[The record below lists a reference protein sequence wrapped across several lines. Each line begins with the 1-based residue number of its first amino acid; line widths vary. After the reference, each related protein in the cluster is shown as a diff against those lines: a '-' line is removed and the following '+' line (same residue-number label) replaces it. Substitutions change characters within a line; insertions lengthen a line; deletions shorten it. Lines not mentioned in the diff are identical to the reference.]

1 MSRPAHRRPTAL
13 AASALALSLALG
25 ACARQADAPPTPSAS
40 GAPITVVHGGEGL
53 EAAVAAVLA
62 RHLRLHGHA
71 VGDEDGVAVE
81 QPAWSAA
88 GGDTVAVVDTLA
100 LAAAADP
107 AAALPS
113 PPSPTSTP
121 TSTPSST
128 PTSTPSSTPTGME
141 AGPSTDAVPT
151 ASTAAPSPTALPVGD
166 PAADAPAAGRVLET
180 LLAGQ
185 TSAAGTPQDEAP
197 AVLSSSAG
205 VLRLTAVVTQTTAAR
220 LELESI
226 TDLNGRCESL
236 TAVAPPPL
244 TAAADPDAATA
255 LRARLDRLAGCR
267 PETWLADTEDP
278 SAAVVADEAQVA
290 LLTDTDPEI
299 DANTL
304 VPLED
309 DGRVLPE
316 GRLTAVG
323 SAATLDDDAERR
335 IAEVMS
341 ALDGDGLREL
351 ERLTTGADPLPLAEA
366 AQYWLVDHGLED
378 APEDWFVPR
387 GSWF

>member
-1 MSRPAHRRPTAL
+1 MSGPAHRRPTAL
-13 AASALALSLALG
+13 AASALVLSLALG
-25 ACARQADAPPTPSAS
+25 ACARQTDAPPTPSAS
-40 GAPITVVHGGEGL
+40 GTPITVVHDGEGL

-71 VGDEDGVAVE
+71 VADEDGVAVE

-100 LAAAADP
+100 LAVAADP
-107 AAALPS
+107 AVALPS
-113 PPSPTSTP
+113 PPPP

-128 PTSTPSSTPTGME
+128 PAETEADTS
-141 AGPSTDAVPT
+141 ADAVPTPSAT
-151 ASTAAPSPTALPVGD
+151 ASTAAPSPTPLPVGD

-180 LLAGQ
+180 LLAEE
-185 TSAAGTPQDEAP
+185 TAAAGTPQAEAP
-197 AVLSSSAG
+197 TALSSSAG

-244 TAAADPDAATA
+244 TAAADAATA

-278 SAAVVADEAQVA
+278 TAAVVADEAQVA
-290 LLTDTDPEI
+290 LLTGTDPEI
-299 DANTL
+299 DASTL
-304 VPLED
+304 APLED

-323 SAATLDDDAERR
+323 SAATLDDDAEQR

-351 ERLTTGADPLPLAEA
+351 ERLTTGDDPLPLAEA
-366 AQYWLVDHGLED
+366 AQYWLVDQGLED

>member
-13 AASALALSLALG
+13 AASALVLSLALG

-40 GAPITVVHGGEGL
+40 GTPITVVHGGEGL
-53 EAAVAAVLA
+53 EGAVAAVLA

-71 VGDEDGVAVE
+71 VADEDGVAVE

-100 LAAAADP
+100 LAVAADP
-107 AAALPS
+107 AVALPS
-113 PPSPTSTP
+113 PPP
-121 TSTPSST
+121 
-128 PTSTPSSTPTGME
+128 PTSTPSSTPTGTE
-141 AGPSTDAVPT
+141 AGPSADAVPTPSAT

-166 PAADAPAAGRVLET
+166 PAADAPAAGRVLEA

-185 TSAAGTPQDEAP
+185 TAAAGTPQDEAP

-236 TAVAPPPL
+236 AAVAPPAL
-244 TAAADPDAATA
+244 TAAADPAAA

-278 SAAVVADEAQVA
+278 AAAVVADEAQVA
-290 LLTDTDPEI
+290 LLTGTDPEI

-351 ERLTTGADPLPLAEA
+351 ERLTTGDDPLPPAEA

>member
-1 MSRPAHRRPTAL
+1 MSGPGHRRPTGL
-13 AASALALSLALG
+13 AASALVLSLALG
-25 ACARQADAPPTPSAS
+25 ACAPQADAPPTPSAS
-40 GAPITVVHGGEGL
+40 GTPITVVHGGEGL

-71 VGDEDGVAVE
+71 VADEDGVAVE

-113 PPSPTSTP
+113 PP
-121 TSTPSST
+121 T
-128 PTSTPSSTPTGME
+128 PTSTPSSTPTGTE
-141 AGPSTDAVPT
+141 ADTSADAVPT
-151 ASTAAPSPTALPVGD
+151 PSAAASTAAPSPTALPVGD

-180 LLAGQ
+180 LLSEETA
-185 TSAAGTPQDEAP
+185 AAGTPQAEAP

-244 TAAADPDAATA
+244 TAAADADAA
-255 LRARLDRLAGCR
+255 LRTRLDRLAGCR

-278 SAAVVADEAQVA
+278 SAALVADEAQVA
-290 LLTDTDPEI
+290 LLTGTDPEI
-299 DANTL
+299 DASTL

-351 ERLTTGADPLPLAEA
+351 ERLTTGDDPLPLAEA

>member
-1 MSRPAHRRPTAL
+1 MSRSAHRRPTAL

-40 GAPITVVHGGEGL
+40 GTPITVVHGGEGL
-53 EAAVAAVLA
+53 EGAVAAVLA

-71 VGDEDGVAVE
+71 VADEDGVAVE

-100 LAAAADP
+100 LAAATDP

-113 PPSPTSTP
+113 PPTP
-121 TSTPSST
+121 TSTPSSA
-128 PTSTPSSTPTGME
+128 PTGTE
-141 AGPSTDAVPT
+141 AGTSTDAVPTPSATPSAT

-185 TSAAGTPQDEAP
+185 TAAAGTPQDEAP
-197 AVLSSSAG
+197 AVLSSTAG

-226 TDLNGRCESL
+226 TDLNGWCESL
-236 TAVAPPPL
+236 TAVAHPPL

-278 SAAVVADEAQVA
+278 TAAVVADEAQVA
-290 LLTDTDPEI
+290 LLTGTDPEI

-351 ERLTTGADPLPLAEA
+351 ERLTTGADPLPVAEA

>member
-13 AASALALSLALG
+13 AASALVLSLALG
-25 ACARQADAPPTPSAS
+25 ACARQADAPPTPSPS
-40 GAPITVVHGGEGL
+40 GTPITVVHGGEGL

-71 VGDEDGVAVE
+71 VADEDGVAVE

-100 LAAAADP
+100 LTAAADP

-113 PPSPTSTP
+113 PPP
-121 TSTPSST
+121 
-128 PTSTPSSTPTGME
+128 PTSTPSSTPTGTE
-141 AGPSTDAVPT
+141 AGPSADAVPT

-180 LLAGQ
+180 LLAEE
-185 TSAAGTPQDEAP
+185 TAAAGTPQDEVP
-197 AVLSSSAG
+197 AVLSSTAG

-267 PETWLADTEDP
+267 PETWLADTEHP

-290 LLTDTDPEI
+290 LLTGTDPEI

-351 ERLTTGADPLPLAEA
+351 ERLTTGADPLPVAEA
-366 AQYWLVDHGLED
+366 AQYWLVDQGLED

>member
-13 AASALALSLALG
+13 AASALVLSLALG

-40 GAPITVVHGGEGL
+40 GTPITVVHGGEGL

-71 VGDEDGVAVE
+71 VADEDGVAVE
-81 QPAWSAA
+81 QSAWSAA

-113 PPSPTSTP
+113 PP
-121 TSTPSST
+121 T
-128 PTSTPSSTPTGME
+128 PTSTPSSTPTGTE
-141 AGPSTDAVPT
+141 AGTSADAVPTPSAT

-185 TSAAGTPQDEAP
+185 TAAAGTPQDEAP

-244 TAAADPDAATA
+244 TAAADAATA

-278 SAAVVADEAQVA
+278 TAAVVADEAQVA
-290 LLTDTDPEI
+290 LLTGTDPEI

-351 ERLTTGADPLPLAEA
+351 ERLTTGADPLPVAEA

>member
-13 AASALALSLALG
+13 AASALVLSLALG

-71 VGDEDGVAVE
+71 VADEDGVAVE

-113 PPSPTSTP
+113 PP
-121 TSTPSST
+121 T
-128 PTSTPSSTPTGME
+128 PTSTPSSTPTGTE
-141 AGPSTDAVPT
+141 AGPSADAVPTPSAT

-180 LLAGQ
+180 LLAEE
-185 TSAAGTPQDEAP
+185 TAAAGTPQDEAP

-236 TAVAPPPL
+236 TAVAPPAL
-244 TAAADPDAATA
+244 TAAADAATA

-290 LLTDTDPEI
+290 LLTGTDPEI

-351 ERLTTGADPLPLAEA
+351 ERLTTGADPLPVAEA
-366 AQYWLVDHGLED
+366 AQYWLVDQGLED

>member
-1 MSRPAHRRPTAL
+1 MSRPAHRRPAAL
-13 AASALALSLALG
+13 AASALVLSLALG
-25 ACARQADAPPTPSAS
+25 ACGRQADAPPTPSAS

-53 EAAVAAVLA
+53 EGAVAAVLA

-71 VGDEDGVAVE
+71 VADEDGVAVE

-128 PTSTPSSTPTGME
+128 PTGTE
-141 AGPSTDAVPT
+141 AGPSADAAPTPSAT

-180 LLAGQ
+180 LLAEE
-185 TSAAGTPQDEAP
+185 TAAAGTPQAEAP

-205 VLRLTAVVTQTTAAR
+205 VLRLTAVVTQPTAAR

-244 TAAADPDAATA
+244 TAAAGPDAATA
-255 LRARLDRLAGCR
+255 LRTRLDRLAGCR

-278 SAAVVADEAQVA
+278 TAAVVADEAQVA
-290 LLTDTDPEI
+290 LLTGTDPEI

-351 ERLTTGADPLPLAEA
+351 ERLTTGADPLPVAEA

>member
-1 MSRPAHRRPTAL
+1 MSGPAHRRPTAL
-13 AASALALSLALG
+13 AASALVLSLALG
-25 ACARQADAPPTPSAS
+25 ACARQTDAPPTPSAS
-40 GAPITVVHGGEGL
+40 GTPITVVHGGEGL

-71 VGDEDGVAVE
+71 VPDEDGVAVE

-100 LAAAADP
+100 LAVAADP
-107 AAALPS
+107 AVALPS
-113 PPSPTSTP
+113 PPP
-121 TSTPSST
+121 
-128 PTSTPSSTPTGME
+128 PTSTPSSTPTGTE
-141 AGPSTDAVPT
+141 AGPSADAVPT
-151 ASTAAPSPTALPVGD
+151 PSATASTAVPSPTALPVGD
-166 PAADAPAAGRVLET
+166 PAADAQAAGRVLET
-180 LLAGQ
+180 LLAEE
-185 TSAAGTPQDEAP
+185 TAAAGTPQDEAP

-226 TDLNGRCESL
+226 TDLNGWCESL

-244 TAAADPDAATA
+244 TAAADAATA

-278 SAAVVADEAQVA
+278 SAAVVADEAQVG
-290 LLTDTDPEI
+290 LLTGTDPEI
-299 DANTL
+299 DANSL
-304 VPLED
+304 APLED

-323 SAATLDDDAERR
+323 SAATLDDDAEQR

-351 ERLTTGADPLPLAEA
+351 EWLTTGDDPLPVAEA
-366 AQYWLVDHGLED
+366 AQYWLVDQGLED

>member
-1 MSRPAHRRPTAL
+1 MSGPGHRRPTGL
-13 AASALALSLALG
+13 AASALVLSLALG
-25 ACARQADAPPTPSAS
+25 ACAPQADAPPTPSAS
-40 GAPITVVHGGEGL
+40 GTPITVVYDSEGL

-71 VGDEDGVAVE
+71 VADEDGVAVE

-113 PPSPTSTP
+113 PPTP

-128 PTSTPSSTPTGME
+128 PAETEADTS
-141 AGPSTDAVPT
+141 ADAVPTPSAT
-151 ASTAAPSPTALPVGD
+151 ASTAAPSPTPLPVGD

-180 LLAGQ
+180 LLAEE
-185 TSAAGTPQDEAP
+185 TAAAGTPQAEAP
-197 AVLSSSAG
+197 TALSSSAG
-205 VLRLTAVVTQTTAAR
+205 VLRLTAAVTQTTAAR

-236 TAVAPPPL
+236 TAVAPPAL
-244 TAAADPDAATA
+244 TAAADADAA
-255 LRARLDRLAGCR
+255 LRTRLDRLAGCR

-278 SAAVVADEAQVA
+278 TAAVVADEAQVA
-290 LLTDTDPEI
+290 LLTGTDPEI

-304 VPLED
+304 IPLED

-323 SAATLDDDAERR
+323 SAPTLDDDAERR

-351 ERLTTGADPLPLAEA
+351 ERLTTGDDPLPVAEA

>member
-128 PTSTPSSTPTGME
+128 PTGTE
-141 AGPSTDAVPT
+141 AGPSADAAPTPSAT

-180 LLAGQ
+180 LLAEE
-185 TSAAGTPQDEAP
+185 TAAAGTPQAEAP

-205 VLRLTAVVTQTTAAR
+205 VLRLTAVVTQPTAAR

-244 TAAADPDAATA
+244 TAAAGPDAATA
-255 LRARLDRLAGCR
+255 LRTRLDRLAGCR

-278 SAAVVADEAQVA
+278 TAAVVADEAQVA
-290 LLTDTDPEI
+290 LLTGTDPEI

-323 SAATLDDDAERR
+323 SAATLDNDAERR

-351 ERLTTGADPLPLAEA
+351 ERLTTGADPLPVAEA

>member
-1 MSRPAHRRPTAL
+1 MSRPAHRRPAAL
-13 AASALALSLALG
+13 AASALVLSLALG

-71 VGDEDGVAVE
+71 VADEDGVAVE

-128 PTSTPSSTPTGME
+128 PTGSE
-141 AGPSTDAVPT
+141 AGTSADAVPTPSAT

-180 LLAGQ
+180 LLSEETA
-185 TSAAGTPQDEAP
+185 AAGTTQAEAP

-236 TAVAPPPL
+236 TAVAPPTL
-244 TAAADPDAATA
+244 TAAADADAATA
-255 LRARLDRLAGCR
+255 LRARLDGLAGCR

-278 SAAVVADEAQVA
+278 TAAVVADEAQVA
-290 LLTDTDPEI
+290 LLTGTDPEI

-351 ERLTTGADPLPLAEA
+351 ERLTTGADPLPVAEA

>member
-1 MSRPAHRRPTAL
+1 MSRPAHRRPAAL
-13 AASALALSLALG
+13 AASALVLSLALG

-53 EAAVAAVLA
+53 EGAVAAVLA

-71 VGDEDGVAVE
+71 VVDEDGVAVE

-100 LAAAADP
+100 AAADP

-121 TSTPSST
+121 T
-128 PTSTPSSTPTGME
+128 PSSTPTGTE
-141 AGPSTDAVPT
+141 AGTSADAVPTPSAT
-151 ASTAAPSPTALPVGD
+151 ASTAAQSPTALPVGD

-180 LLAGQ
+180 LLSEETA
-185 TSAAGTPQDEAP
+185 AAGTPQAEAP

-236 TAVAPPPL
+236 TAVAPPAL
-244 TAAADPDAATA
+244 TSAAAADAAAA

-267 PETWLADTEDP
+267 PETWLAGTEDP
-278 SAAVVADEAQVA
+278 TAAVVADEAQVA
-290 LLTDTDPEI
+290 LLTGTDPEI

-304 VPLED
+304 VLLED

-351 ERLTTGADPLPLAEA
+351 ERLTTGADPLPVAEA

>member
-1 MSRPAHRRPTAL
+1 MSRPAHRRQTAL
-13 AASALALSLALG
+13 AASALVLSLALG

-53 EAAVAAVLA
+53 EGAVAAVLA

-71 VGDEDGVAVE
+71 VADEDGVAVE

-128 PTSTPSSTPTGME
+128 PTGPE
-141 AGPSTDAVPT
+141 AGASANAVPT
-151 ASTAAPSPTALPVGD
+151 PSATAPSPTALPVGD

-180 LLAGQ
+180 LLAEE
-185 TSAAGTPQDEAP
+185 TAAAGTPQAEAP

-226 TDLNGRCESL
+226 TDLNGWCESL

-244 TAAADPDAATA
+244 TAAADAATA

-278 SAAVVADEAQVA
+278 TAAVVADEAQVA
-290 LLTDTDPEI
+290 LLTGTDPEI

-323 SAATLDDDAERR
+323 SAATLDDDAEQR

-351 ERLTTGADPLPLAEA
+351 ERLTTGDDPLPVAEA

-387 GSWF
+387 DPWF

>member
-13 AASALALSLALG
+13 AASALVLSLALG

-40 GAPITVVHGGEGL
+40 GTPITVVHGGEGL

-71 VGDEDGVAVE
+71 VADEDGVAVE

-121 TSTPSST
+121 
-128 PTSTPSSTPTGME
+128 SSTPTGTE
-141 AGPSTDAVPT
+141 AGTSADAVPTPSAT

-166 PAADAPAAGRVLET
+166 PAADAPAAGRVLGT

-185 TSAAGTPQDEAP
+185 TAAAGTPQDEAP

-244 TAAADPDAATA
+244 TAAADAATA

-278 SAAVVADEAQVA
+278 TAAVVADEAQVA
-290 LLTDTDPEI
+290 LLTGTDPEI

-351 ERLTTGADPLPLAEA
+351 ERLTTGADPLPAAEA
-366 AQYWLVDHGLED
+366 AQYWLVDQGLED

>member
-13 AASALALSLALG
+13 AASALVLSLALG

-40 GAPITVVHGGEGL
+40 GTPITVVHGGEGL
-53 EAAVAAVLA
+53 EGAVAAVLA

-71 VGDEDGVAVE
+71 VADEDGVAVE

-100 LAAAADP
+100 LATAADP

-113 PPSPTSTP
+113 PPSPA
-121 TSTPSST
+121 
-128 PTSTPSSTPTGME
+128 STPTGME
-141 AGPSTDAVPT
+141 AGPSTDAVPTASAT

-244 TAAADPDAATA
+244 TAAADAATA

-278 SAAVVADEAQVA
+278 SAALVADEAQVA

-351 ERLTTGADPLPLAEA
+351 ERLTTGADPLPVAEA

>member
-1 MSRPAHRRPTAL
+1 MSRPAHRRPAAL
-13 AASALALSLALG
+13 AASALVLSLALG
-25 ACARQADAPPTPSAS
+25 ACGRQADAPPTPSAS

-53 EAAVAAVLA
+53 EGAVAAVLA

-71 VGDEDGVAVE
+71 VADEDGVAVE

-121 TSTPSST
+121 S
-128 PTSTPSSTPTGME
+128 STPSSTPTGTE
-141 AGPSTDAVPT
+141 AGTSADAVPTPSAT

-180 LLAGQ
+180 LLAEE
-185 TSAAGTPQDEAP
+185 TAAAGTPQDEAP

>member
-40 GAPITVVHGGEGL
+40 GPPITVVHGGEGL
-53 EAAVAAVLA
+53 EGAVAAVLA

-71 VGDEDGVAVE
+71 VADEDGVAVE
-81 QPAWSAA
+81 QSAWSAA

-100 LAAAADP
+100 LATAADP

-113 PPSPTSTP
+113 PPSPA
-121 TSTPSST
+121 
-128 PTSTPSSTPTGME
+128 STPTGME
-141 AGPSTDAVPT
+141 AGPSTDAVPTASAT

-244 TAAADPDAATA
+244 TAAADAATA

-278 SAAVVADEAQVA
+278 SAALVADEAQVA

-351 ERLTTGADPLPLAEA
+351 ERLTTGADPLPAAEA

>member
-1 MSRPAHRRPTAL
+1 MSRPAHRRPVAL
-13 AASALALSLALG
+13 AASALVLSLALG

-71 VGDEDGVAVE
+71 VADEDGVAVE

-113 PPSPTSTP
+113 PPTPTSTP

-128 PTSTPSSTPTGME
+128 PTGTE
-141 AGPSTDAVPT
+141 AGTSADAVPTPSAT

-180 LLAGQ
+180 LLADE
-185 TSAAGTPQDEAP
+185 TAAAGTPQDEAT

-244 TAAADPDAATA
+244 TAAADADAATA

-278 SAAVVADEAQVA
+278 TAAVVADEAQVA
-290 LLTDTDPEI
+290 LLTGTDPEI

-351 ERLTTGADPLPLAEA
+351 ERLTTGADPLPVAEA

>member
-113 PPSPTSTP
+113 PPTP

-128 PTSTPSSTPTGME
+128 PAETEADTS
-141 AGPSTDAVPT
+141 ADAVPTPSAT
-151 ASTAAPSPTALPVGD
+151 ASTAAPSPTPLPVGD

-185 TSAAGTPQDEAP
+185 TAAAGTPQDEAP
-197 AVLSSSAG
+197 AALSSSAG

-236 TAVAPPPL
+236 TAVAPPAL
-244 TAAADPDAATA
+244 TSAADAATA

-278 SAAVVADEAQVA
+278 TAAVVADEAQVA
-290 LLTDTDPEI
+290 LLTGTDPEI

-304 VPLED
+304 IPLED

-351 ERLTTGADPLPLAEA
+351 ERLTTGADPLPVAEA
-366 AQYWLVDHGLED
+366 AQYWLVDQGLED

>member
-1 MSRPAHRRPTAL
+1 MSRPAHRRPAAL
-13 AASALALSLALG
+13 AASALVLSLALG
-25 ACARQADAPPTPSAS
+25 ACGRQADAPPTPSAS

-53 EAAVAAVLA
+53 EGAVAAVLA

-71 VGDEDGVAVE
+71 VADEDGVAVE

-113 PPSPTSTP
+113 PPTP
-121 TSTPSST
+121 TP
-128 PTSTPSSTPTGME
+128 TPTGTE
-141 AGPSTDAVPT
+141 AGTSTGTVPTPSAT

-180 LLAGQ
+180 LLAEE
-185 TSAAGTPQDEAP
+185 TAAAGTPQDEAP
-197 AVLSSSAG
+197 AALSSSAG

-220 LELESI
+220 LELASI

-236 TAVAPPPL
+236 TAVAPPTL
-244 TAAADPDAATA
+244 TAAAAPEADAA
-255 LRARLDRLAGCR
+255 LRTRLDRLAGCR

-278 SAAVVADEAQVA
+278 TAAVVADEAQVA
-290 LLTDTDPEI
+290 LLTGTDPEI

-351 ERLTTGADPLPLAEA
+351 ERLTTGADPLPVAEA

>member
-1 MSRPAHRRPTAL
+1 MSGPAHRRPTAL
-13 AASALALSLALG
+13 AASALVLSLALG
-25 ACARQADAPPTPSAS
+25 ACARQTDAPPTPSAS
-40 GAPITVVHGGEGL
+40 GTPITVVHGGEGL

-71 VGDEDGVAVE
+71 VPDEDGVAVE

-100 LAAAADP
+100 LAVAADP
-107 AAALPS
+107 AVALPS
-113 PPSPTSTP
+113 PPP
-121 TSTPSST
+121 
-128 PTSTPSSTPTGME
+128 PTSTPSSTPTGTE
-141 AGPSTDAVPT
+141 AGPSADAVPT
-151 ASTAAPSPTALPVGD
+151 PSATASTAVPSPTALPVGD
-166 PAADAPAAGRVLET
+166 PAADAQAAGRVLET
-180 LLAGQ
+180 LLAEE
-185 TSAAGTPQDEAP
+185 TAAAGTPQDEAP

-226 TDLNGRCESL
+226 TDLNGWCESL

-244 TAAADPDAATA
+244 TAAADAATA

-278 SAAVVADEAQVA
+278 SAAVVADEAQVG
-290 LLTDTDPEI
+290 LLTGTDPEI
-299 DANTL
+299 DANSL
-304 VPLED
+304 APLED

-351 ERLTTGADPLPLAEA
+351 ERLTTGADPLPAAEA

>member
-71 VGDEDGVAVE
+71 VADEDGVAVE

-100 LAAAADP
+100 LAAADP

-113 PPSPTSTP
+113 PPTP
-121 TSTPSST
+121 TPTP
-128 PTSTPSSTPTGME
+128 TPTGTE
-141 AGPSTDAVPT
+141 AGTSADAVPTPSAT

-180 LLAGQ
+180 LLAEE
-185 TSAAGTPQDEAP
+185 TAAAGTPQAEAP

-236 TAVAPPPL
+236 TAVAPPTL
-244 TAAADPDAATA
+244 TAAADPEADAA
-255 LRARLDRLAGCR
+255 LRTRLDRLAGCR

-278 SAAVVADEAQVA
+278 TAAVVADEAQVA
-290 LLTDTDPEI
+290 LLTGTDPEI

-304 VPLED
+304 IPLED

-323 SAATLDDDAERR
+323 SAPTLDDDAERR

-351 ERLTTGADPLPLAEA
+351 ERLTTGDDPLPVAEA

>member
-1 MSRPAHRRPTAL
+1 M
-13 AASALALSLALG
+13 SLALG
-25 ACARQADAPPTPSAS
+25 ACAPQADAPPTPSAS
-40 GAPITVVHGGEGL
+40 GTPITVVYDSEGL

-71 VGDEDGVAVE
+71 VADEDGVAVE

-113 PPSPTSTP
+113 PPTP
-121 TSTPSST
+121 
-128 PTSTPSSTPTGME
+128 TPSSTPTGTE
-141 AGPSTDAVPT
+141 AGTSADTVPTPSAT

-166 PAADAPAAGRVLET
+166 PAADAPAAGRVLEA
-180 LLAGQ
+180 LLAEE
-185 TSAAGTPQDEAP
+185 TAAAGTPQAEAP

-236 TAVAPPPL
+236 AAVAPPAL
-244 TAAADPDAATA
+244 TAAADAEAA

-278 SAAVVADEAQVA
+278 AAAVVADEAQVA
-290 LLTDTDPEI
+290 LLTGTDPEI

-351 ERLTTGADPLPLAEA
+351 ERLTTGDDPLSLAEA

>member
-40 GAPITVVHGGEGL
+40 GTPITVVHGGEGL
-53 EAAVAAVLA
+53 EGAVAAVLA

-71 VGDEDGVAVE
+71 VADEDGVAVE

-113 PPSPTSTP
+113 PP
-121 TSTPSST
+121 T
-128 PTSTPSSTPTGME
+128 PTSTPSSTPTGTE
-141 AGPSTDAVPT
+141 AGTSADAVPTPSAT

-180 LLAGQ
+180 LLSEETA
-185 TSAAGTPQDEAP
+185 AAGTPQDEAP

-226 TDLNGRCESL
+226 TDLNGWCESL

-244 TAAADPDAATA
+244 TAAADAATA

-278 SAAVVADEAQVA
+278 TAAVVADEAQVA
-290 LLTDTDPEI
+290 LLTGTDPEI

-351 ERLTTGADPLPLAEA
+351 ERLTTGADPLPVAEA

>member
-13 AASALALSLALG
+13 AASALVLSLALG
-25 ACARQADAPPTPSAS
+25 ACARQADAPPTPSPS
-40 GAPITVVHGGEGL
+40 GTPITVVHGGEGL
-53 EAAVAAVLA
+53 EPAVAAVLA

-71 VGDEDGVAVE
+71 VADEDGVAVE

-113 PPSPTSTP
+113 PP
-121 TSTPSST
+121 T
-128 PTSTPSSTPTGME
+128 PTSTPSSTPTGTE
-141 AGPSTDAVPT
+141 AGPSADAVPTPSAT

-180 LLAGQ
+180 LLSEE
-185 TSAAGTPQDEAP
+185 TAAAETPQDEAP

-244 TAAADPDAATA
+244 TAAADADAA
-255 LRARLDRLAGCR
+255 LRTRLDRLAGCR
-267 PETWLADTEDP
+267 PETWLADAEHP

-290 LLTDTDPEI
+290 LLTGTDPEI
-299 DANTL
+299 DANAL

-351 ERLTTGADPLPLAEA
+351 ERLTTGADPLPVAEA
-366 AQYWLVDHGLED
+366 AQYWLVDQGLED

>member
-40 GAPITVVHGGEGL
+40 GTPITVVHGGEGL
-53 EAAVAAVLA
+53 EGAVAAVLA

-71 VGDEDGVAVE
+71 VADEDGVAVE

-100 LAAAADP
+100 LAVAADP
-107 AAALPS
+107 AVALPS
-113 PPSPTSTP
+113 PPP
-121 TSTPSST
+121 
-128 PTSTPSSTPTGME
+128 PTSTPSSTPTGTE
-141 AGPSTDAVPT
+141 AGPSADAVPT
-151 ASTAAPSPTALPVGD
+151 PSATASTAVPSPTALPVGD
-166 PAADAPAAGRVLET
+166 PAADAQAAGRVLET
-180 LLAGQ
+180 LLAEE
-185 TSAAGTPQDEAP
+185 TAAAGTPQDEAP

-244 TAAADPDAATA
+244 TAAADAATA

-278 SAAVVADEAQVA
+278 SAAVVADEAQVG
-290 LLTDTDPEI
+290 LLTGTDPEI
-299 DANTL
+299 DANSL
-304 VPLED
+304 APLED

-351 ERLTTGADPLPLAEA
+351 EWLTTGDDPLPVAEA
-366 AQYWLVDHGLED
+366 AQYWLVDQGLED

>member
-1 MSRPAHRRPTAL
+1 MSRPAAL

-25 ACARQADAPPTPSAS
+25 ACAPQADAPPTPSAS

-53 EAAVAAVLA
+53 EGAVAAVLA

-71 VGDEDGVAVE
+71 VADEDGVAVE
-81 QPAWSAA
+81 PPAWSAA

-113 PPSPTSTP
+113 PPTP
-121 TSTPSST
+121 
-128 PTSTPSSTPTGME
+128 TPTGTE
-141 AGPSTDAVPT
+141 ADTSADAVPTPSAT

-180 LLAGQ
+180 LLAEE
-185 TSAAGTPQDEAP
+185 TAAAGTPQDEAP
-197 AVLSSSAG
+197 AALSSSAG
-205 VLRLTAVVTQTTAAR
+205 VLRLTAVVTETTAAR

-236 TAVAPPPL
+236 TAVAPPAL
-244 TAAADPDAATA
+244 TSAADADAAAA

-278 SAAVVADEAQVA
+278 TAAVVADEAQVA
-290 LLTDTDPEI
+290 LLTGTDPEI
-299 DANTL
+299 DASTL

-351 ERLTTGADPLPLAEA
+351 ERLTTGDDPLPLAEA

>member
-13 AASALALSLALG
+13 AASALALSVALG
-25 ACARQADAPPTPSAS
+25 ACAPQADAPPTPSAS

-71 VGDEDGVAVE
+71 VADEDGVAVE

-100 LAAAADP
+100 LAAVADP

-113 PPSPTSTP
+113 PPE
-121 TSTPSST
+121 
-128 PTSTPSSTPTGME
+128 PTSTPSSTPTGTE
-141 AGPSTDAVPT
+141 AGPSADAVPTPSAT
-151 ASTAAPSPTALPVGD
+151 ASTAAPSPTALPAGD

-180 LLAGQ
+180 LLAEE
-185 TSAAGTPQDEAP
+185 TAAAGTPQDEAT

-244 TAAADPDAATA
+244 TAAADAATA

-267 PETWLADTEDP
+267 PETWLADAEDP
-278 SAAVVADEAQVA
+278 TAAVVADEAQVA
-290 LLTDTDPEI
+290 LLTGTDPEI
-299 DANTL
+299 DANAL

-351 ERLTTGADPLPLAEA
+351 ERLTTGADPLPVAEA
-366 AQYWLVDHGLED
+366 AQYWLVDQGLED

>member
-1 MSRPAHRRPTAL
+1 MSRPTAL
-13 AASALALSLALG
+13 AASALVLSLALG

-40 GAPITVVHGGEGL
+40 GTPITVVHGGEGL
-53 EAAVAAVLA
+53 EPAVAAVLA

-71 VGDEDGVAVE
+71 VADEDGVAVE

-113 PPSPTSTP
+113 PPTP
-121 TSTPSST
+121 TPTP
-128 PTSTPSSTPTGME
+128 TPTGTE
-141 AGPSTDAVPT
+141 AGTSTGTVPT
-151 ASTAAPSPTALPVGD
+151 PSATAAPSPTALPVGD
-166 PAADAPAAGRVLET
+166 PAADAPAAGRVLAT
-180 LLAGQ
+180 LL
-185 TSAAGTPQDEAP
+185 TEETAAVGRPQDEAP
-197 AVLSSSAG
+197 AALSSSAG

-236 TAVAPPPL
+236 TAVAPPTL
-244 TAAADPDAATA
+244 TAAADADAA
-255 LRARLDRLAGCR
+255 LRTRLDRLAGCR

-278 SAAVVADEAQVA
+278 TAAVVADEAQVA
-290 LLTDTDPEI
+290 LLTGTDPEI
-299 DANTL
+299 DASTL

-351 ERLTTGADPLPLAEA
+351 ERLTTGDDPLPVAEA

>member
-1 MSRPAHRRPTAL
+1 
-13 AASALALSLALG
+13 
-25 ACARQADAPPTPSAS
+25 
-40 GAPITVVHGGEGL
+40 
-53 EAAVAAVLA
+53 
-62 RHLRLHGHA
+62 
-71 VGDEDGVAVE
+71 
-81 QPAWSAA
+81 
-88 GGDTVAVVDTLA
+88 
-100 LAAAADP
+100 
-107 AAALPS
+107 
-113 PPSPTSTP
+113 
-121 TSTPSST
+121 
-128 PTSTPSSTPTGME
+128 
-141 AGPSTDAVPT
+141 
-151 ASTAAPSPTALPVGD
+151 
-166 PAADAPAAGRVLET
+166 ET

-205 VLRLTAVVTQTTAAR
+205 VLRLAAVVTQTTAAR

-290 LLTDTDPEI
+290 LLTRTDPEI
-299 DANTL
+299 DANSL

-351 ERLTTGADPLPLAEA
+351 ERLTTGDDPLPAAEA

>member
-1 MSRPAHRRPTAL
+1 M
-13 AASALALSLALG
+13 SLALG

-71 VGDEDGVAVE
+71 VADEDGVAVE
-81 QPAWSAA
+81 QSAWSAA

-100 LAAAADP
+100 LATAADP

-113 PPSPTSTP
+113 PPSPA
-121 TSTPSST
+121 
-128 PTSTPSSTPTGME
+128 STPTGME
-141 AGPSTDAVPT
+141 AGPSTDAVPTASAT

-278 SAAVVADEAQVA
+278 SAALVADEAQVA

-351 ERLTTGADPLPLAEA
+351 ERLTTGADPLPAAEA

>member
-40 GAPITVVHGGEGL
+40 GTPITVVHGGEGL
-53 EAAVAAVLA
+53 EGAVAAVLA

-71 VGDEDGVAVE
+71 VADEDGVAVE

-100 LAAAADP
+100 LAVAADP
-107 AAALPS
+107 AVALPS
-113 PPSPTSTP
+113 PPP
-121 TSTPSST
+121 
-128 PTSTPSSTPTGME
+128 PTSTPSSTPTGTE
-141 AGPSTDAVPT
+141 AGPSADAVPTPSAT
-151 ASTAAPSPTALPVGD
+151 ASTAAPSPTALPAGD

-180 LLAGQ
+180 LLAEE
-185 TSAAGTPQDEAP
+185 TAAAGTPQDEAP

-290 LLTDTDPEI
+290 LLTRTDPEI
-299 DANTL
+299 DANSL

-351 ERLTTGADPLPLAEA
+351 EWLTTGDDPLPVAEA

>member
-1 MSRPAHRRPTAL
+1 MSRPAAL

-25 ACARQADAPPTPSAS
+25 ACGRQADAPPTPSAS

-53 EAAVAAVLA
+53 EGAVAAVLA

-71 VGDEDGVAVE
+71 VADEDGVAVE

-100 LAAAADP
+100 LAAVADP

-128 PTSTPSSTPTGME
+128 PTGTE
-141 AGPSTDAVPT
+141 AGTSADAVPTPSAT

-180 LLAGQ
+180 LLAEE
-185 TSAAGTPQDEAP
+185 TAAAGTPQDEAP
-197 AVLSSSAG
+197 AALSSSAG

-255 LRARLDRLAGCR
+255 LRARLDGLAGCR

-278 SAAVVADEAQVA
+278 TAAVVADEAQVA
-290 LLTDTDPEI
+290 LLTGTDPEI

-304 VPLED
+304 VLLED

-351 ERLTTGADPLPLAEA
+351 ERLTTGADPLPVAEA
-366 AQYWLVDHGLED
+366 AQYWLVDQGLED

>member
-13 AASALALSLALG
+13 AASALVLSLALG
-25 ACARQADAPPTPSAS
+25 ACARQTDAPPTPSAS
-40 GAPITVVHGGEGL
+40 GTPITVVHGGEGL
-53 EAAVAAVLA
+53 EGAVAAVLA

-71 VGDEDGVAVE
+71 VADEDGVAVE

-113 PPSPTSTP
+113 PP
-121 TSTPSST
+121 T
-128 PTSTPSSTPTGME
+128 PTSTPSSTPTGTE
-141 AGPSTDAVPT
+141 AGTSADAVPTPSAT

-180 LLAGQ
+180 LLAEE
-185 TSAAGTPQDEAP
+185 TAAAGTPQAEAP

-244 TAAADPDAATA
+244 TAAADADAATA

-278 SAAVVADEAQVA
+278 SAALVADEAQVA

-351 ERLTTGADPLPLAEA
+351 ERLTTGDDPLPAAEA

>member
-13 AASALALSLALG
+13 AASALVLSLALG

-40 GAPITVVHGGEGL
+40 GTPITVVHGGEGL

-71 VGDEDGVAVE
+71 VADEDGVAVE

-121 TSTPSST
+121 
-128 PTSTPSSTPTGME
+128 SSTPTGTE
-141 AGPSTDAVPT
+141 AGTSADAVPTPSAT

-180 LLAGQ
+180 LLADE
-185 TSAAGTPQDEAP
+185 TAAAGTPQDEAT

-244 TAAADPDAATA
+244 TAAADAATA

-278 SAAVVADEAQVA
+278 TAAVVADEAQVA
-290 LLTDTDPEI
+290 LLTGTDPEI

-351 ERLTTGADPLPLAEA
+351 ERLTTGADPLPAAEA

>member
-13 AASALALSLALG
+13 AASALVLSLALG

-71 VGDEDGVAVE
+71 VADEDGVAVE

-100 LAAAADP
+100 LATAADP

-113 PPSPTSTP
+113 PPSPA
-121 TSTPSST
+121 
-128 PTSTPSSTPTGME
+128 STPTGME
-141 AGPSTDAVPT
+141 AGPSTDAVPTASAT

-166 PAADAPAAGRVLET
+166 PAADAPAAGRVLEA

-185 TSAAGTPQDEAP
+185 TAAAGTPQDEAP

-351 ERLTTGADPLPLAEA
+351 ERLTTGDDPLPVAEA

>member
-1 MSRPAHRRPTAL
+1 MSRPAAL
-13 AASALALSLALG
+13 AASALVLSLALG
-25 ACARQADAPPTPSAS
+25 ACAPQADAPPTPSAS

-71 VGDEDGVAVE
+71 VADEDGVAVE

-113 PPSPTSTP
+113 PPTP
-121 TSTPSST
+121 TPTP
-128 PTSTPSSTPTGME
+128 TPTGTE
-141 AGPSTDAVPT
+141 AGTSTGTVPTPSAT

-180 LLAGQ
+180 LLAEE
-185 TSAAGTPQDEAP
+185 TAAAGTPQDEAP
-197 AVLSSSAG
+197 AALSSSAG

-236 TAVAPPPL
+236 TAVAPPAL
-244 TAAADPDAATA
+244 TSAADAAAA
-255 LRARLDRLAGCR
+255 LRVRLDRLAGCR

-278 SAAVVADEAQVA
+278 AAAVVADEAQVA
-290 LLTDTDPEI
+290 LLTGTDPEI
-299 DANTL
+299 DASTL

-323 SAATLDDDAERR
+323 SAAMLDDDAERR

-351 ERLTTGADPLPLAEA
+351 ERLTTGDDPLPPAEA

>member
-13 AASALALSLALG
+13 AASALVLSLALG
-25 ACARQADAPPTPSAS
+25 ACARQADAPPTPSPS
-40 GAPITVVHGGEGL
+40 GTPITVVHGGEGL
-53 EAAVAAVLA
+53 EPAVAAVLA

-71 VGDEDGVAVE
+71 VADEDGVAVE

-100 LAAAADP
+100 LTAAADP

-113 PPSPTSTP
+113 PPP
-121 TSTPSST
+121 
-128 PTSTPSSTPTGME
+128 PTSTPSSTPTGTE
-141 AGPSTDAVPT
+141 AGPSADAVPT

-180 LLAGQ
+180 LLAEE
-185 TSAAGTPQDEAP
+185 TAAAGTPQDEVP
-197 AVLSSSAG
+197 AVLSSTAG

-267 PETWLADTEDP
+267 PETWLADTEHP

-290 LLTDTDPEI
+290 LLTGTDPEI

-351 ERLTTGADPLPLAEA
+351 ERLTTGADPLPVAEA

>member
-1 MSRPAHRRPTAL
+1 M
-13 AASALALSLALG
+13 
-25 ACARQADAPPTPSAS
+25 PTPSA
-40 GAPITVVHGGEGL
+40 
-53 EAAVAAVLA
+53 
-62 RHLRLHGHA
+62 
-71 VGDEDGVAVE
+71 
-81 QPAWSAA
+81 
-88 GGDTVAVVDTLA
+88 
-100 LAAAADP
+100 
-107 AAALPS
+107 
-113 PPSPTSTP
+113 
-121 TSTPSST
+121 
-128 PTSTPSSTPTGME
+128 
-141 AGPSTDAVPT
+141 T

-166 PAADAPAAGRVLET
+166 PAADAPAAGRVLGT

-185 TSAAGTPQDEAP
+185 TAAAGTPQDEAP

-236 TAVAPPPL
+236 TAVAPPAL

-278 SAAVVADEAQVA
+278 TAAVVADEAQVA
-290 LLTDTDPEI
+290 LLTGTDPEI
-299 DANTL
+299 DASTL

-323 SAATLDDDAERR
+323 SAATLDDDAEQR

-351 ERLTTGADPLPLAEA
+351 ERLTTGADPLPVAEA

-387 GSWF
+387 GPWF